1 MGIDRYEVEVNGL
14 DISGLV
20 DVTSYHT
27 TMEPVFSDTITTIDG
42 VDHVAVLRLRG
53 TLTFAF
59 NSLTAAQT
67 AAVSQALLTLPATVR
82 YHCLQRKASVVA
94 TMRLNGVSAQALARI
109 RFGGAQWNEV
119 GEITFTEL

>member
-20 DVTSYHT
+20 DITSYNT
-27 TMEPVFSDTITTIDG
+27 TMEPVYSDTITTIDG

-67 AAVSQALLTLPATVR
+67 AAVSQALLALPATVR
-82 YHCLQRKASVVA
+82 YRCLQRHAVVLA
-94 TMRLNGVSAQALARI
+94 TMRLSGLSAQALARI